1 MPDRNV
7 APPLRHTLE
16 FKLPETVPFADGS
29 ASKAFLIPSN
39 KQEVVKVE
47 FIFAAGRVF
56 ENNPA
61 AAHFTATMLEKGT
74 VRNSAEA
81 IASQLDFYSAYLEIN
96 PGFDNVSVALYCL
109 SRNLKNVLALF
120 LEMLSDPSFEPVELR
135 RSREIFIQN
144 LRVNLEKNSFLAGQL
159 IRKMIFGDHPYGS
172 VTTPQQ
178 AENITPEI
186 LKNHFSNHFAPKMVF
201 VAGNIFDEDLKYLEE
216 YLIRR
221 KPGADYNTKN
231 PSLPV
236 VTRIDQEKPGSVQT
250 SIRFGKPAIRRNHPD
265 YPAFQLTNH
274 LLGGFFGS
282 RLMKNIR
289 EEKGLTYGIYSSV
302 QQFSLAAMHVIGA
315 DVNKENTNLAI
326 DAVQSELINLAEI
339 KEEELQTAKRHF
351 NGSLQNDI
359 NTIFAAASKI
369 QMLKIN
375 DLPYDYYQNLIL
387 SVDKVTTDEIRK
399 MAETYFRPDDFSIAV
414 V

>member
-1 MPDRNV
+1 MPDRTV

-16 FKLPETVPFADGS
+16 FKLPDALPFATGS
-29 ASKAFLIPSN
+29 PSKAFLIPSN

-47 FIFAAGRVF
+47 FIFPAGRIF
-56 ENNPA
+56 EKSPG
-61 AAHFTATMLEKGT
+61 AAHFTASMLEKGT
-74 VRNSAEA
+74 VRNTAEA
-81 IASQLDFYSAYLEIN
+81 IASQLDFYSAYLEVN

-120 LEMLSDPSFEPVELR
+120 LEIISEPAFDPSELR

-172 VTTPQQ
+172 AVTIGQ
-178 AENITPEI
+178 AENVTPEN
-186 LKNHFSNHFAPKMVF
+186 LKNHFINHYAPKMVF

-216 YLIRR
+216 YLNRR
-221 KPGADYNTKN
+221 KPGSEVELNSPALT
-231 PSLPV
+231 V
-236 VTRIDQEKPGSVQT
+236 VGRMDQEKKGSVQT
-250 SIRFGKPAIRRNHPD
+250 SIRFGKTAITRKHHD

-274 LLGGFFGS
+274 ILGGYFGS

-302 QQFSLAAMHVIGA
+302 QQFSLGAMHLIGA
-315 DVNKENTNLAI
+315 DVNKENTTLAI
-326 DAVQSELINLAEI
+326 EAVKAELINLKEI

-351 NGSLQNDI
+351 SGSLQNDI

-375 DLPYDYYQNLIL
+375 GLSDDYYQNLIL